1 MSSQVL
7 TELAP
12 SGVLRAGINLS
23 NFLLVSGRAADG
35 GPVGVAPDMAKAI
48 ADRLGV
54 AVRYVP
60 FPAPGALADAVDA
73 GAWDIGLIG
82 AEPQRAAKI
91 AFSPAYVEIEAT
103 YMVPPGSPLRA
114 IDAVDAD
121 GVRIASTARAAYD
134 LWLERNIRHATV
146 VRTASLDQ
154 AYEAFARDR
163 LEALAGLRPRLV
175 QDQAKMPGARMLDG
189 NFMTVQ
195 QAIGT
200 SRRNPAAAA
209 FLAAFVEE
217 AKASGLVARL
227 IDKHK
232 VAGLSVAGAAAPG
245 RPS

>member
-1 MSSQVL
+1 MSSEVL
-7 TELAP
+7 AELAP
-12 SGVLRAGINLS
+12 TGVLRAGINMS
-23 NFLLVSGRAADG
+23 NFLLVSSRGADG

-60 FPAPGALADAVDA
+60 FPAPGALADAVDTDT
-73 GAWDIGLIG
+73 WDIGLIG

-91 AFSPAYVEIEAT
+91 AFSAAYVEIEAT
-103 YMVPPGSPLRA
+103 YMVPPGSTLRTVES
-114 IDAVDAD
+114 VDAD

-134 LWLERNIRHATV
+134 LWLERHIRKATV

-154 AYEAFARDR
+154 AFDAFAADR

-175 QDQAKMPGARMLDG
+175 QDQARMPGARILDG

-200 SRRNPAAAA
+200 SRGNVAAAA
-209 FLAAFVEE
+209 YIEAFVAD

-232 VAGLSVAGAAAPG
+232 VAGLAVARAASPD